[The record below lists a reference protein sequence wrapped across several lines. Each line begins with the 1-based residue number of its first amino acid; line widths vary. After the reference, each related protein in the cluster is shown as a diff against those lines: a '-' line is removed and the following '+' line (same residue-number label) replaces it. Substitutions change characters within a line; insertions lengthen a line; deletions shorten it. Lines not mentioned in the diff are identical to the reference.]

1 MFFFKRLDG
10 YTDPRDVKRKKVD
23 QKYFVRSVWEKL
35 QSGSVK
41 SATVCL
47 RNAKSFRAIY
57 IYIRDDQ
64 TLSYGKNRS

>member
-1 MFFFKRLDG
+1 M
-10 YTDPRDVKRKKVD
+10 DPRDVKRKKVD

-57 IYIRDDQ
+57 IYI
-64 TLSYGKNRS
+64 